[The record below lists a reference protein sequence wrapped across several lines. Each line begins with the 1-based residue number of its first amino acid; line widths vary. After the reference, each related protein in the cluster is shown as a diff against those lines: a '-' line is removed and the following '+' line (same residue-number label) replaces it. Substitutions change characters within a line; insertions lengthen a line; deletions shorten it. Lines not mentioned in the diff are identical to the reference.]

1 MIENWATQNENT
13 QNQVRIIV
21 IVDRSDLG
29 VIPPLIVP
37 RKIYMKRASWEI
49 SLKV

>member
-13 QNQVRIIV
+13 QNQVRIN
-21 IVDRSDLG
+21 VDRGDLG

-37 RKIYMKRASWEI
+37 GKIYMKRASWEI